1 MNISRRSNKPLKQN
15 RGMVGIEAAI
25 VLIAF
30 VIVAA
35 AFSFMVVNMGLFA
48 TQRGKTTINQGVNDA
63 SSPLIVDGNT
73 MIEGTSSP
81 SKVEAV
87 VIPLETIGLS
97 YVPMDQN
104 TTEVSV
110 SVGNHTAIAD
120 CYTGV
125 TPYNSTGGG
134 NPLNTSLSGLVSQIP
149 TNGSY
154 ARLFIGNSNNNTSL
168 DFNEKGYLVISLASG
183 DRGVIGEYITI
194 QIRPED
200 GAPTSVEF
208 VVPAQLDEG
217 WMAVNS

>member
-1 MNISRRSNKPLKQN
+1 
-15 RGMVGIEAAI
+15 MVGIEAAI

-48 TQRGKTTINQGVNDA
+48 TQRGKTTINQGITDA
-63 SSPLIVDGNT
+63 SSPLIVDGNI

-104 TTEVSV
+104 TTEISLT
-110 SVGNHTAIAD
+110 VGNHTAIVD
-120 CYTGV
+120 CYIGV
-125 TPYNSTGGG
+125 APYNSTGGG
-134 NPLNTSLSGLVSQIP
+134 NPLNTSLTDLVGQIP
-149 TNGSY
+149 TNASY
-154 ARLFIGNSNNNTSL
+154 ARLFIGNSNNNTAL

-183 DRGVIGEYITI
+183 DQGAIGEHITV

-200 GAPTSVEF
+200 GAPMSVEF
-208 VVPAQLDEG
+208 GVPAQLDEG
-217 WMAVNS
+217 WMAINS